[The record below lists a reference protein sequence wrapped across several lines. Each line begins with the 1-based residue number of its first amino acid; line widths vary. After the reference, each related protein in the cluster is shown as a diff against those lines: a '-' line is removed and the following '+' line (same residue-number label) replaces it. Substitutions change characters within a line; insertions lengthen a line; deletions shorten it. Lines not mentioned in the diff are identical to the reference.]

1 MQYVRSQST
10 VGYAKGKRKGYM
22 EGYEAGD
29 EDGYKEGYLEG
40 YTAGAVVGFMVTCV
54 IWGMSCTLPK
64 ADSRYTYEDVSR
76 IH

>member
-10 VGYAKGKRKGYM
+10 VGYAKGKRQGYM
-22 EGYEAGD
+22 EGYEEGD

-54 IWGMSCTLPK
+54 IWGVSCTRPK
-64 ADSRYTYEDVSR
+64 AYSIHLYEDVSR